1 MILTSSFPSSPGDE
15 TCGYVRDFARAL
27 AKDFCVE
34 VLAPPDERA
43 SEWSNDV
50 FKLKRSRSVV
60 PFEFN
65 SFQSSGDLN
74 QLSNAGIWLKLRAVP
89 SLVHFLGTALML
101 SLKADVVCSHW
112 LIPSG
117 FAGALICRIFGKPH
131 IAIEHSGALHFLL
144 RTRTGRLIARF
155 IVSNSERVVVV
166 SRDLERKLI
175 SICPGARNK
184 IEVIP
189 MGFKQQ
195 SANDHKFV
203 PAQSDSESRTI
214 LFIGRLTEIKGLDFL
229 LTAMKVMK
237 DVRLIVAGDGDARP
251 ALERLARKLS
261 VSATF
266 LGQVGTREKARL
278 LSSCDAVVIPS
289 RVLADGRTEGTP
301 VVCLEALAAGCI
313 VVAAKAGGIADV
325 IVDGQNGLLFE
336 PGDHQMLREKLTR
349 ALNEDH
355 LRQTLSENAR
365 RSAECYRWSRLG
377 PQFAKLISNVSLE
390 NGQHSNKRIQSSIV
404 FE

>member
-1 MILTSSFPSSPGDE
+1 LILTSSFPSSPGDE

-34 VLAPPDERA
+34 VLAPPDKRA
-43 SEWSNDV
+43 SPWRNDV
-50 FKLKRSRSVV
+50 FKLKRSRSVIPV
-60 PFEFN
+60 ELN
-65 SFQSSGDLN
+65 SFQSSRDLN

-89 SLVHFLGTALML
+89 SLVHFVVTALML

-117 FAGALICRIFGKPH
+117 FAGALISRIFGKPH

-155 IVSNSERVVVV
+155 IVSNTERLVVV

-189 MGFKQQ
+189 MGFEQR
-195 SANDHKFV
+195 SVNDHKFV
-203 PAQSDSESRTI
+203 RARSDNESGTI
-214 LFIGRLTEIKGLDFL
+214 LFIGRLTEIKGLDLL
-229 LTAMKVMK
+229 LTAMKELK

-251 ALERLARKLS
+251 ALERVARELS
-261 VSATF
+261 VNAT
-266 LGQVGTREKARL
+266 LVGQVGAWEKAQL
-278 LSSCDAVVIPS
+278 LSSCDAVAIPS

-301 VVCLEALAAGCI
+301 VVCLEALAAGCV
-313 VVAAKAGGIADV
+313 VVAANSGGLAEL
-325 IVDGQNGLLFE
+325 IVDGENGLLFE
-336 PGDHQMLREKLTR
+336 PGDNEMLREKLTR
-349 ALNEDH
+349 ALNEDR

-365 RSAECYRWSRLG
+365 RSAECYGWSRLG
-377 PQFAKLISNVSLE
+377 PQFAKLISNVLVK
-390 NGQHSNKRIQSSIV
+390 NGQHTNKRIQSSIV
-404 FE
+404 LE